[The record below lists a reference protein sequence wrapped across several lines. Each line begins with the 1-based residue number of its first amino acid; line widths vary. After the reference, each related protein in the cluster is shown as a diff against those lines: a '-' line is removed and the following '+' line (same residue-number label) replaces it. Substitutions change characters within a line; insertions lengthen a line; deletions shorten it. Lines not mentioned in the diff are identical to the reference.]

1 VSFEVHGIR
10 VIRIKPIDAMTRL
23 PFYRDSSGA
32 PRGALRCLDRRRQI
46 LAGLCGAILVLISA
60 LSSRADKA
68 PAIGSRVA
76 GRHFVAH
83 ACGIKSLGSITVATL
98 SSAPIV
104 TLSANGH
111 PVTLIL
117 DTGAERT
124 ILTPAVAERI
134 GAQPPRVEFQR
145 QMRGITG
152 TLAIREVELH
162 SFTAGGVA
170 IPWRRVWV
178 APITMAKVLSAPID
192 GLLGADALSDFDIDL
207 DLPRHRMAFYDKQSC
222 PDGTPEWAGGN
233 TGISTGRSPSGHLF
247 FPVQLD
253 GHRIVAIIDTGAQLS
268 TLSLATAR
276 ALGVTQATLS
286 RDRSMITHGAAGEQL
301 NSHVHQ
307 FARLEVGTEIIRDPE
322 LVVVDVKLRDAD
334 IVLGFD
340 FLSSRRLW
348 LSYES
353 LRLFLSSH

>member
-1 VSFEVHGIR
+1 
-10 VIRIKPIDAMTRL
+10 
-23 PFYRDSSGA
+23 
-32 PRGALRCLDRRRQI
+32 LRRSDRRQRQI

-68 PAIGSRVA
+68 RIIESDVASSR
-76 GRHFVAH
+76 FVAD
-83 ACGIKSLGSITVATL
+83 ACGARPLGSITVATL
-98 SSAPIV
+98 NSAPIV

-111 PVTLIL
+111 PVTLIV

-152 TLAIREVELH
+152 TLGTREVELR

-192 GLLGADALSDFDIDL
+192 GLLGADALSEFDIDL

-222 PDGTPEWAGGN
+222 PNGMPEWAGPN
-233 TGISTGRSPSGHLF
+233 TAISTGRSPTDYLF

-253 GHRIVAIIDTGAQLS
+253 GRRIVAIIDTGAQRS
-268 TLSLATAR
+268 TLSLASAR
-276 ALGVTQATLS
+276 KLGVTEATLS
-286 RDRSMITHGAAGEQL
+286 RDPSMITRGAAGDQL
-301 NSHVHQ
+301 NSHVHR

-322 LVVVDVKLRDAD
+322 LVVADVKLRDAD

-353 LRLFLSSH
+353 LRIFLSSH